1 MFHITVEQY
10 YYNCEQIED
19 DQFFIYC
26 YNMLDLK
33 YINRI
38 ETAIENFL
46 QDKLLLKMLQ
56 KEKEMLQKDN
66 STNYSEDETLML
78 YKMDTLLIN
87 AIHNLKMNCE
97 VEKEVN
103 KLKIAVENGDLTREK
118 IIKIIQDGDINNLGI
133 FLGGKLKKRKTKKR
147 KTKKRKNYK
156 IYGKRRTKKQR
167 GGTDNATVATVDP
180 TDVCSICYEVYTS
193 DEEIYFY
200 HDNHRFHRVCIAK
213 WLAKGRE
220 NCPLCRTN
228 GPMVLDEQAGAH
240 EIIVNHVDG
249 NVVGNVDGN
258 VVGNVVGNIAF
269 FAGSALTYQ
278 VVKFLGI
285 AEIFGGGVATT
296 IAIAAAITIGI
307 SRKRHL

>member
-1 MFHITVEQY
+1 M
-10 YYNCEQIED
+10 
-19 DQFFIYC
+19 
-26 YNMLDLK
+26 
-33 YINRI
+33 
-38 ETAIENFL
+38 
-46 QDKLLLKMLQ
+46 
-56 KEKEMLQKDN
+56 
-66 STNYSEDETLML
+66 
-78 YKMDTLLIN
+78 
-87 AIHNLKMNCE
+87 
-97 VEKEVN
+97 
-103 KLKIAVENGDLTREK
+103 
-118 IIKIIQDGDINNLGI
+118 GI

-180 TDVCSICYEVYTS
+180 TDAADVCSICLSKYETQN
-193 DEEIYFY
+193 EKRIY
-200 HDNHRFHRVCIAK
+200 HGNHGFHRVCIEPWIAVHSTCPIC
-213 WLAKGRE
+213 RE
-220 NCPLCRTN
+220 DN
-228 GPMVLDEQAGAH
+228 GPVLPAQAGAH
-240 EIIVNHVDG
+240 EIIVNH
-249 NVVGNVDGN
+249 VDGN